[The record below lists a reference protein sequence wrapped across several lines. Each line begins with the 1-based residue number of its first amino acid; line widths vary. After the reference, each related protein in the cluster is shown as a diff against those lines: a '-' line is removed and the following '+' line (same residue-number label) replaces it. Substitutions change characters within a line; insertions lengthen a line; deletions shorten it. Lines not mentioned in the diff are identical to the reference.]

1 METPEKVDVKKFAQG
16 FVTPASWWKA
26 VGIGLKILALVLV
39 AFAIYKAF
47 IMKPKPTQDITVQSG
62 GTVTIKNEANKR
74 HLILFAE
81 PYVFAEGGNT
91 SRTGVGVKAG
101 VRLEF

>member
-1 METPEKVDVKKFAQG
+1 MADQEKFSIGKFFSSFTQWLPWVKTLRY
-16 FVTPASWWKA
+16 V
-26 VGIGLKILALVLV
+26 IGAIAILVII
-39 AFAIYKAF
+39 FTIKKAF
-47 IMKPKPTQDITVQSG
+47 FTKTNSQPINNQSG
-62 GTVTIKNEANKR
+62 GIVNVINEANKR

-101 VRLEF
+101 IRWEF